1 MVNRTLVS
9 LLTLAVMAF
18 SAPRGAAAFDFN
30 GSSAPLELT
39 AAAAVPAAPAPA
51 AAAPKTCK
59 PFLISLSVGG
69 VGENVIMERAC
80 TPENDPVWALKVER
94 AANTKIWVKVSSDK
108 YPEEKSRI
116 ESRIKSMVLDGISQ
130 EDADFIV
137 MKTGPALAKADGAR
151 PRDQVLILDEATKAL
166 KEHLARP

>member
-1 MVNRTLVS
+1 MLNRILVS
-9 LLTLAVMAF
+9 FLTLAVMAF

-39 AAAAVPAAPAPA
+39 AAAPVPAAPAPA

-59 PFLISLSVGG
+59 PFLIALSVGG
-69 VGENVIMERAC
+69 VNENVIMERAC
-80 TPENDPVWALKVER
+80 TPANDPVWVLKVES

-108 YPEEKSRI
+108 YPEEKGRI
-116 ESRIKSMVLDGISQ
+116 ENRIKSMVADGISQ
-130 EDADFIV
+130 EDANFIV
-137 MKTGPALAKADGAR
+137 MKTGPALAQAAAAG
-151 PRDQVLILDEATKAL
+151 PMDQIVILAVATKAL